1 MLIDRFGPLL
11 LAVDYRQPGADA
23 IDAKALAKLVHRI
36 CPQLHVVAKVRQAN
50 ESSNAF
56 TAATLLPENADT
68 SAVPLV
74 AYERGL
80 SFEIRTDPAH
90 DFGIFLDAAKAR
102 MFVRAHAAGK
112 RVLNLFSYAGAF
124 GIAAAA
130 GGAADVTNIDPNR
143 DYLAWSRR
151 NAELNGLSMR
161 VLPDTTQDFL
171 GKHLRRLARNPE
183 TPGFDLVIVDPPAFC
198 VGRGDERLM
207 RLLWPQV
214 FESLRAMKP
223 NRLVLLCNDKSF
235 RSRQSFAELAQEELG
250 ALYRFERLGTCWL
263 GEELSNAQPNLAW
276 KAELEDPHYVEPV
289 VLAGELR

>member
-11 LAVDYRQPGADA
+11 LAVDFRQPGADR
-23 IDAKALAKLVHRI
+23 IDANALAKLLHRI
-36 CPQLHVVAKVRQAN
+36 CPDAYVVAKVRA
-50 ESSNAF
+50 SSDGTNAF
-56 TAATLLPENADT
+56 VTASANPDNFDGT
-68 SAVPLV
+68 AVPLV

-102 MFVRAHAAGK
+102 MFVRAHSENK

-130 GGAADVTNIDPNR
+130 GGAAEVTNVDPNR

-161 VLPDTTQDFL
+161 VLPDTTQEFL
-171 GKHLRRLARNPE
+171 AKHLRRLARNPE
-183 TPGFDLVIVDPPAFC
+183 TPGFDLVVVDPPAFC

-214 FESLRAMKP
+214 FESLRVVKP
-223 NRLVLLCNDKSF
+223 KQLVLLCNDKSF
-235 RSRQSFAELAQEELG
+235 RSRQSFAELARQELG
-250 ALYRFERLGTCWL
+250 SLYRFERLGTC
-263 GEELSNAQPNLAW
+263 LSQEDLQNENPNIFW
-276 KAELEDPHYVEPV
+276 NPEVEDPHYLEPV
-289 VLAGELR
+289 ALAGERT